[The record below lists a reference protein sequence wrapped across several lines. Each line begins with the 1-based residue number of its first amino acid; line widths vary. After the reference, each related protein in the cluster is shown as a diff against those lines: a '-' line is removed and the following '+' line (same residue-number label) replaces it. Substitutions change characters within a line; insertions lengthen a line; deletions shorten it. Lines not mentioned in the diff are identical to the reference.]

1 MIQQK
6 VLVIDDMENTAE
18 IVTQHIKD
26 YKTDYIKFNVRYIVD
41 STSDVLI
48 KEMFDIYFI
57 DIDMPKRN
65 GFDTVKA
72 IKEVNQYAVII
83 FVTNHDELVY
93 KSFEQSPFYFIRK
106 EHFATEFDSAMT
118 CLVDYISESH
128 KFLEFKIRG
137 NVHIVM
143 YDDIIYLENLRNDYK
158 IVTENETYITRGSFR
173 ELGQIKRDERF
184 ARSHV
189 SFLVN
194 FRYVKYKNANELYYK
209 DNIIPISRMYKK
221 ACRDNYFNSLRGLRK

>member
-1 MIQQK
+1 MIKQN
-6 VLVIDDMENTAE
+6 VLVIDDIEKTAK
-18 IVTQHIKD
+18 IVTQQIQA
-26 YKTDYIKFNVRYIVD
+26 YKTDYIKFNVKYIVD
-41 STSDVLI
+41 STSDVLK
-48 KEMFDIYFI
+48 KEIFDIYFI

-72 IKEVNQYAVII
+72 IKEVNQHALII

-106 EHFATEFDSAMT
+106 DHFDIEFESAMT
-118 CLVDYISESH
+118 CLIEFINDSH
-128 KFLEFKIRG
+128 KFLEFKIKG

-158 IVTENETYITRGSFR
+158 IVTKNETYITRGSFR

-184 ARSHV
+184 ARCHV

-194 FRYVKYKNANELYYK
+194 LRYVKYKNANELHYK
-209 DNIIPISRMYKK
+209 DNIIPISRLYKK
-221 ACRDNYFNSLRGLRK
+221 ECRDNYFNSLRGLRK